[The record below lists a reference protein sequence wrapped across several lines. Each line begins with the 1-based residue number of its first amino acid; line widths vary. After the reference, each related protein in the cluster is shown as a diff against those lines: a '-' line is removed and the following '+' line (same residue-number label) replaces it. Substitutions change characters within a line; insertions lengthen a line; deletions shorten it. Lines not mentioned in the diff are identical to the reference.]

1 MKGNFNDAEK
11 RAIRQLLGIQIADFQ
26 SMLDDHERKLERI
39 ISLNAKGLMD
49 VSIDDVDRHIEKY
62 INILTPMQMDPDG
75 IFDLEQDVQE
85 ALQEIA
91 VTYFISD
98 QDLDMDGTL
107 PFVTVLRKMLT
118 VEEFNLNNN
127 GRSSN
132 HN

>member
-26 SMLDDHERKLERI
+26 SMLNDHERKLERI
-39 ISLNAKGLMD
+39 ISLNAKGLMG
-49 VSIDDVDRHIEKY
+49 VTIDEVDRHIEKY
-62 INILTPMQMDPDG
+62 INILTPMQIDPDG

-98 QDLDMDGTL
+98 QDLDMEGTL

-118 VEEFNLNNN
+118 AEEFNLNNN
-127 GRSSN
+127 HGSN
-132 HN
+132 